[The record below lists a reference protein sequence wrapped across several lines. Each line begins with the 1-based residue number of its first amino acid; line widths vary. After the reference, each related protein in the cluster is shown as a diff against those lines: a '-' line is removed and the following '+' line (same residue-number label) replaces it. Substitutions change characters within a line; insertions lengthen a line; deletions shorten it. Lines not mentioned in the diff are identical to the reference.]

1 MARKSLRVG
10 SAIAELAKDFSVK
23 DKKQLADL
31 LRTQQRAGSS
41 MSTSA
46 ILWSALF
53 TQSGKT
59 VKRLSFRALE
69 HNDDDLD
76 KIMDGISEFSRRH
89 CTEEDKQTQGCWRL
103 YCPLTDSKIRI
114 LTSEMALYAL
124 QHAVFEL
131 ITRRLEKFYPIF
143 PASGPAN
150 GHGSNNH
157 KVSWQGLLDEMMRI
171 NAQLSLSN
179 GEFPVLMSSAARAL
193 C

>member
-76 KIMDGISEFSRRH
+76 KIMD
-89 CTEEDKQTQGCWRL
+89 
-103 YCPLTDSKIRI
+103 
-114 LTSEMALYAL
+114 
-124 QHAVFEL
+124 EL

-179 GEFPVLMSSAARAL
+179 GEFSVLMSSAARAL